1 MAKQP
6 PDIHVTIT
14 VDTSKFEAAMA
25 KARESVETYAGS
37 FTRTMQ
43 KIQQDMAAS
52 SRRASVMIY
61 DIETFGFTPNQVWA
75 LYYARGG
82 MDARYETPAQRD
94 AYIRVL
100 LRCGQHSDVAVAGFL
115 RGWDTHRS
123 QEIAQPFVWHRY
135 IAGTRVEVS
144 AA

>member
-14 VDTSKFEAAMA
+14 VDTSKFEAQMK
-25 KARESVETYAGS
+25 KARESVETYAAS
-37 FTRTMQ
+37 LSRQMK
-43 KIQQDMAAS
+43 KIQEVMVAS
-52 SRRASVMIY
+52 SRQASVWTY
-61 DIETFGFTPNQVWA
+61 DIETFGFTPTQVEA
-75 LYYARGG
+75 LYYTRGG

-100 LRCGQHSDVAVAGFL
+100 LRCGEHSDIALAAFL
-115 RGWDTHRS
+115 RGWVEHRDHE
-123 QEIAQPFVWHRY
+123 QAQPLAWHRLV
-135 IAGTRVEVS
+135 AGTYLQVS